1 MTFARRKRRPTPH
14 PDSSHRRR
22 DLSSDGTD
30 PLTKRQKE
38 LIVSICFENQNQKED
53 NMNIEETV
61 ADLRMEIEQL
71 KHEARIAKTERV
83 AVKEDFDEKPTK
95 EERMRER
102 DHQMKQKEKTMAE
115 GGRNWRSKLSADQ
128 ESNQKKES
136 QTNAQF
142 GMLVEDLERTSQQLH
157 RARTEISQLVEKN
170 EKGQREKANLK
181 KTNSHQETQILSM
194 QGENAQ
200 QKKAELETEFEMV
213 KKEKRELKEKARA
226 FDRNKVTP
234 ETGQHLVTL
243 HITNSAL
250 KQTIQQL
257 EETNRDLEENNEGLQ
272 EKVNKLT
279 KQQDALQKQD
289 DIIQETILKLS
300 TIMRQDADEK
310 GLFEDRLLFDDDSHS
325 SSLNSRDRK
334 KRKKQKKA
342 VWISKDEDIREIHSD
357 DLDLGDLDYAE
368 TTICQQNSVIQT
380 WQKQQD
386 LLLSERDRELKE
398 KDDIHAAIQQET
410 LLTLREKQDKIED
423 INIQRQ
429 RNIVTNDQL
438 ESSPTPSV
446 PQAHEPPMALRPAKN
461 ELVRPYASEFHSLI
475 NQINKNKQRFP
486 NLSQTEHD
494 VMINLL
500 SSFFGLLLPPSLIQ
514 SFTANTFPTLD
525 TAKLND
531 TIFDS
536 PYVSQLVECQIIP
549 VHTSLLHSRSTHILD
564 HTSLTL
570 IPRPSALNLFVQSA
584 GVSSLVQIVLNLTSL
599 SDPNQFDANVIQ
611 SALSSPQSFVYKRFS
626 QFLVK
631 NGHNDELA
639 VYST

>member
-1 MTFARRKRRPTPH
+1 
-14 PDSSHRRR
+14 
-22 DLSSDGTD
+22 
-30 PLTKRQKE
+30 
-38 LIVSICFENQNQKED
+38 
-53 NMNIEETV
+53 
-61 ADLRMEIEQL
+61 
-71 KHEARIAKTERV
+71 
-83 AVKEDFDEKPTK
+83 
-95 EERMRER
+95 
-102 DHQMKQKEKTMAE
+102 MAE

-142 GMLVEDLERTSQQLH
+142 GMLVEDLELTSQQLH

-243 HITNSAL
+243 HNTNSAL

-500 SSFFGLLLPPSLIQ
+500 SSYFVLLLPPSLIQ

-536 PYVSQLVECQIIP
+536 PYPIHTHSGPHFTHTHSTTICSQLVRAERW
-549 VHTSLLHSRSTHILD
+549 SLLARSNRPQLDFSLRHQPVRRECHPVCLVLSPILRNEKESKRAK
-564 HTSLTL
+564 HGKEAGSFWIGGVT
-570 IPRPSALNLFVQSA
+570 NLFV
-584 GVSSLVQIVLNLTSL
+584 
-599 SDPNQFDANVIQ
+599 
-611 SALSSPQSFVYKRFS
+611 
-626 QFLVK
+626 
-631 NGHNDELA
+631 
-639 VYST
+639 

>member
-1 MTFARRKRRPTPH
+1 MRTGHTVRR
-14 PDSSHRRR
+14 
-22 DLSSDGTD
+22 LSPPRTG
-30 PLTKRQKE
+30 
-38 LIVSICFENQNQKED
+38 
-53 NMNIEETV
+53 
-61 ADLRMEIEQL
+61 
-71 KHEARIAKTERV
+71 
-83 AVKEDFDEKPTK
+83 
-95 EERMRER
+95 
-102 DHQMKQKEKTMAE
+102 
-115 GGRNWRSKLSADQ
+115 KLSADQ

-200 QKKAELETEFEMV
+200 QKKAELETEPS
-213 KKEKRELKEKARA
+213 
-226 FDRNKVTP
+226 N
-234 ETGQHLVTL
+234 
-243 HITNSAL
+243 N
-250 KQTIQQL
+250 L

-438 ESSPTPSV
+438 ESTHSIC

-500 SSFFGLLLPPSLIQ
+500 SSYFVLLLPPSLIQ

-611 SALSSPQSFVYKRFS
+611 SALSSPQSFVSAMSMSRFFRIS
-626 QFLVK
+626 YC
-631 NGHNDELA
+631 E
-639 VYST
+639 

>member
-1 MTFARRKRRPTPH
+1 
-14 PDSSHRRR
+14 
-22 DLSSDGTD
+22 
-30 PLTKRQKE
+30 
-38 LIVSICFENQNQKED
+38 
-53 NMNIEETV
+53 
-61 ADLRMEIEQL
+61 
-71 KHEARIAKTERV
+71 
-83 AVKEDFDEKPTK
+83 
-95 EERMRER
+95 
-102 DHQMKQKEKTMAE
+102 MAE

-243 HITNSAL
+243 HNTNSAL

-410 LLTLREKQDKIED
+410 LLTLLEKQDKIED

-611 SALSSPQSFVYKRFS
+611 SALSSPQSFVSAMSMSRFFRIS
-626 QFLVK
+626 YC
-631 NGHNDELA
+631 E
-639 VYST
+639 

>member
-1 MTFARRKRRPTPH
+1 
-14 PDSSHRRR
+14 
-22 DLSSDGTD
+22 
-30 PLTKRQKE
+30 
-38 LIVSICFENQNQKED
+38 
-53 NMNIEETV
+53 
-61 ADLRMEIEQL
+61 
-71 KHEARIAKTERV
+71 
-83 AVKEDFDEKPTK
+83 
-95 EERMRER
+95 
-102 DHQMKQKEKTMAE
+102 MAE

-243 HITNSAL
+243 HNTNSAL

-438 ESSPTPSV
+438 ESSV
-446 PQAHEPPMALRPAKN
+446 AEG
-461 ELVRPYASEFHSLI
+461 AS
-475 NQINKNKQRFP
+475 
-486 NLSQTEHD
+486 
-494 VMINLL
+494 
-500 SSFFGLLLPPSLIQ
+500 
-514 SFTANTFPTLD
+514 
-525 TAKLND
+525 
-531 TIFDS
+531 
-536 PYVSQLVECQIIP
+536 
-549 VHTSLLHSRSTHILD
+549 
-564 HTSLTL
+564 
-570 IPRPSALNLFVQSA
+570 
-584 GVSSLVQIVLNLTSL
+584 
-599 SDPNQFDANVIQ
+599 
-611 SALSSPQSFVYKRFS
+611 
-626 QFLVK
+626 
-631 NGHNDELA
+631 
-639 VYST
+639 

>member
-243 HITNSAL
+243 HNTNSAL

-438 ESSPTPSV
+438 ESSV
-446 PQAHEPPMALRPAKN
+446 AEG
-461 ELVRPYASEFHSLI
+461 AS
-475 NQINKNKQRFP
+475 
-486 NLSQTEHD
+486 
-494 VMINLL
+494 
-500 SSFFGLLLPPSLIQ
+500 
-514 SFTANTFPTLD
+514 
-525 TAKLND
+525 
-531 TIFDS
+531 
-536 PYVSQLVECQIIP
+536 
-549 VHTSLLHSRSTHILD
+549 
-564 HTSLTL
+564 
-570 IPRPSALNLFVQSA
+570 
-584 GVSSLVQIVLNLTSL
+584 
-599 SDPNQFDANVIQ
+599 
-611 SALSSPQSFVYKRFS
+611 
-626 QFLVK
+626 
-631 NGHNDELA
+631 
-639 VYST
+639 

>member
-243 HITNSAL
+243 HNTNSAL

-500 SSFFGLLLPPSLIQ
+500 SSFFVLLLPPSLIQ

-611 SALSSPQSFVYKRFS
+611 SALSSPQSFVSAMSMSRFFRIS
-626 QFLVK
+626 YC
-631 NGHNDELA
+631 E
-639 VYST
+639 